1 MFPGVART
9 GLTLPKVLGGIQK
22 TLNIAN
28 QVIPLYV
35 QVKPIIKNAQ
45 SAFSVA
51 KGLLATPSTNQTTP
65 SNLPSKAQ
73 TQDTKKQ
80 EEPPVTYS
88 NNPVFFL

>member
-45 SAFSVA
+45 GAFSVA
-51 KGLLATPSTNQTTP
+51 KGLLAAPSAKPTTP
-65 SNLPSKAQ
+65 AKVQ
-73 TQDTKKQ
+73 DQDTKKQ
-80 EEPPVTYS
+80 DKPPVTYS

>member
-1 MFPGVART
+1 MFPGVVRT

-51 KGLLATPSTNQTTP
+51 KDLLATPSTSPAKSSTSSLKVENQR
-65 SNLPSKAQ
+65 
-73 TQDTKKQ
+73 TKKQ
-80 EEPPVTYS
+80 EEIPVTYS

>member
-51 KGLLATPSTNQTTP
+51 KGLLATPSTNQSTP
-65 SNLPSKAQ
+65 TSLPSK
-73 TQDTKKQ
+73 TQNQAIKKQ
-80 EEPPVTYS
+80 DESPVTYS

>member
-45 SAFSVA
+45 SAFSVV
-51 KGLLATPSTNQTTP
+51 KGVLATPSTNQSTP
-65 SNLPSKAQ
+65 TNLPSK
-73 TQDTKKQ
+73 TQNHDIKKQ
-80 EEPPVTYS
+80 DESPVTYS

>member
-51 KGLLATPSTNQTTP
+51 K
-65 SNLPSKAQ
+65 
-73 TQDTKKQ
+73 
-80 EEPPVTYS
+80 
-88 NNPVFFL
+88 

>member
-9 GLTLPKVLGGIQK
+9 SLTLPKVLGGIQK

-51 KGLLATPSTNQTTP
+51 KELVKTPASNATKQITST
-65 SNLPSKAQ
+65 AQ
-73 TQDTKKQ
+73 IKEAQKKQ
-80 EEPPVTYS
+80 EEPVVNLNT
-88 NNPVFFL
+88 PVFFL